1 MFPIISALSDSFAT
15 VIDKIILKKNNISS
29 KHFTSILFVFMGAF
43 CLPLLY
49 FFEIKEVSILSI
61 SILFLIIVGS
71 ALQNYLFYVS
81 LSNKDLSSLEPIRN
95 SEPIVIILFAFLI
108 FPDERNF
115 LVLLL
120 GFITTLALIYSHL
133 DLKNFKKEKVIFDK
147 YSTILIF
154 SVFISAVLFIGY
166 KYALEFVNPVT
177 LYSIRTIGVFL
188 FLFVLFKPK
197 LSSLNKTQTSLFTFS
212 AFLYSLSA
220 VTEYFAIS
228 TVGIGITVLV
238 LALSPIVIYF
248 LSHFFLKES
257 IDKQKII
264 ASTVIMACVII
275 AMIFTY

>member
-15 VIDKIILKKNNISS
+15 VIDKLILKKDNISS
-29 KHFTSILFVFMGAF
+29 KHFTSILFIFMGAF
-43 CLPLLY
+43 CLPLLF
-49 FFEIKEVSILSI
+49 FFEITEVNILSI
-61 SILFLIIVGS
+61 FILFLIIIGS

-95 SEPIVIILFAFLI
+95 SEPIIIILLAFLV

-120 GFITTLALIYSHL
+120 GLMTTLALIYSHL
-133 DLKNFKKEKVIFDK
+133 DFKNFKKEKVIFDK

-154 SVFISAVLFIGY
+154 SIFISAILFIGY

-177 LYSIRTIGVFL
+177 LYSIRTIGVLL
-188 FLFVLFKPK
+188 FLFTLFKPK
-197 LSSLNKTQTSLFTFS
+197 LSSLNKTQTSLFTYS

-220 VTEYFAIS
+220 ITQYFAIS

-238 LALSPIVIYF
+238 LALSPIVIYL
-248 LSHFFLKES
+248 LSHFVLKES
-257 IDKQKII
+257 INKHQII
-264 ASTVIMACVII
+264 ASIVII
-275 AMIFTY
+275 TCVVIAMVFT